1 MNFISIGGWC
11 GTKIALKDLGLF
23 NEPSLPFD
31 SVRTSIEGI
40 IDCIENNFE
49 NYFPKEIK
57 KDNRFPN
64 WVGFVGEYV
73 GFYHHN
79 HNLLDKNVIDKISH
93 MTASSLSTFNICSGK
108 GLSFH

>member
-31 SVRTSIEGI
+31 SVRSSIEGI

-49 NYFPKEIK
+49 NFSTGINCQENYFLSFFLEFLGVGKAVLMK
-57 KDNRFPN
+57 KFTKAFS
-64 WVGFVGEYV
+64 V
-73 GFYHHN
+73 
-79 HNLLDKNVIDKISH
+79 KISSV
-93 MTASSLSTFNICSGK
+93 A
-108 GLSFH
+108 